1 MLFQC
6 GQVVRS
12 HAGRDKGHVFVVIE
26 IRGEYLYLVDG
37 NHRRVEQPK
46 KKKQKHVQPTLD
58 VIEMIKERIEKNER
72 LMNSEV
78 RRHLIPFQ
86 IPETQ

>member
-12 HAGRDKGHVFVVIE
+12 HAGRDKGHI
-26 IRGEYLYLVDG
+26 L
-37 NHRRVEQPK
+37 
-46 KKKQKHVQPTLD
+46 QPTLD
-58 VIEMIKERIEKNER
+58 VIEMIKERIEKNEH